1 MHNNKTIKNL
11 PASERPYEKFLS
23 LGASGLSDAD
33 LLAIIIKTGTRDK
46 TVIDIAQDILSGRHG
61 NLLNL
66 YEISYE
72 ELLSIPGIGQI
83 KAIQLKAIAELSLRI
98 AKTKKVQSIRMN
110 NPQTIAD
117 YYMEQMR
124 HLTNEVVIC
133 AYFDVKSRFLGD
145 KFISKGSLSS
155 SVVDIGSIIRTAL
168 DKNASK
174 LVLLHNHPSGICAYF
189 DVKSRFLGDKFIS
202 KGSLSSSVVDIGSII
217 RTALDKNASK
227 LVLLH
232 NHPSGDCTP
241 SRNDI
246 AVTDRL
252 IEGSGIFSIEL
263 CDHIIIGD
271 NEYYS
276 FYENKL
282 I

>member
-1 MHNNKTIKNL
+1 MQTNKTIKEL

-33 LLAIIIKTGTRDK
+33 LLAIIIKTGTKDK
-46 TVIDIAQDILSGRHG
+46 SAVDIAKEILSGRHG

-66 YEISYE
+66 YEMSYD
-72 ELLSIPGIGQI
+72 ELIQVSGIGQI
-83 KAIQLKAIAELSLRI
+83 KAIQLKAVAELSMRI
-98 AKTKKVQSIRMN
+98 SKAKRARSIRMN
-110 NPQTIAD
+110 TPVTIAD

-124 HLTNEVVIC
+124 HLQQEVVIC

-155 SVVDIGSIIRTAL
+155 SVVDISSVMRTAL
-168 DKNASK
+168 EKNASK
-174 LVLLHNHPSGICAYF
+174 I
-189 DVKSRFLGDKFIS
+189 
-202 KGSLSSSVVDIGSII
+202 
-217 RTALDKNASK
+217 
-227 LVLLH
+227 VLLH

-241 SRNDI
+241 SKDDI

-252 IEGSGIFSIEL
+252 AEGSRIFSIEL

-276 FYENKL
+276 FYENK
-282 I
+282 II

>member
-1 MHNNKTIKNL
+1 MQKNKTIKEL

-33 LLAIIIKTGTRDK
+33 LLAIIIKTGIKDK
-46 TVIDIAQDILSGRHG
+46 SAVDIAQEMLSGRHG

-66 YEISYE
+66 YEMSYD
-72 ELLSIPGIGQI
+72 ELIQVSGIGQI
-83 KAIQLKAIAELSLRI
+83 KAIQLKAVAELSMRI
-98 AKTKKVQSIRMN
+98 SKAKRARSIRMN
-110 NPQTIAD
+110 TPVTIAD

-124 HLTNEVVIC
+124 HLQQEVVIC

-155 SVVDIGSIIRTAL
+155 SVVDISSVMRTAL
-168 DKNASK
+168 EKNASK
-174 LVLLHNHPSGICAYF
+174 I
-189 DVKSRFLGDKFIS
+189 
-202 KGSLSSSVVDIGSII
+202 
-217 RTALDKNASK
+217 
-227 LVLLH
+227 VLLH

-241 SRNDI
+241 SKDDI

-252 IEGSGIFSIEL
+252 AEGSRIFSIEL

-276 FYENKL
+276 FYENK
-282 I
+282 II

>member
-1 MHNNKTIKNL
+1 MQKNKTIKEL

-33 LLAIIIKTGTRDK
+33 LLAIIIRTGTKDK
-46 TVIDIAQDILSGRHG
+46 SAVDIAQEMLSGRHG

-66 YEISYE
+66 YEMSYD
-72 ELLSIPGIGQI
+72 ELIQVSGIGQI
-83 KAIQLKAIAELSLRI
+83 KAIQLKAVAELSMRI
-98 AKTKKVQSIRMN
+98 SKAKRARSIRMN
-110 NPQTIAD
+110 TPVTIAD

-124 HLTNEVVIC
+124 HLQQEVVIC

-155 SVVDIGSIIRTAL
+155 SVVDISSVMRTAL
-168 DKNASK
+168 EKNASK
-174 LVLLHNHPSGICAYF
+174 I
-189 DVKSRFLGDKFIS
+189 
-202 KGSLSSSVVDIGSII
+202 
-217 RTALDKNASK
+217 
-227 LVLLH
+227 VLLH

-241 SRNDI
+241 SKDDI

-252 IEGSGIFSIEL
+252 AEGSRIFSIEL

-276 FYENKL
+276 FYENK
-282 I
+282 II

>member
-1 MHNNKTIKNL
+1 MQTNKTIKEL

-33 LLAIIIKTGTRDK
+33 LLAIIIKTGTKDK
-46 TVIDIAQDILSGRHG
+46 SAVDIAQEMLSGRHG

-66 YEISYE
+66 YEMSYD
-72 ELLSIPGIGQI
+72 ELIQVSGIGQI
-83 KAIQLKAIAELSLRI
+83 KAIQLKAVAELSMRI
-98 AKTKKVQSIRMN
+98 SKAKRARSIRMN
-110 NPQTIAD
+110 TPVTIAD

-124 HLTNEVVIC
+124 HLQQEVVIC

-155 SVVDIGSIIRTAL
+155 SVVDISSVMRTAL
-168 DKNASK
+168 EKNASK
-174 LVLLHNHPSGICAYF
+174 I
-189 DVKSRFLGDKFIS
+189 
-202 KGSLSSSVVDIGSII
+202 
-217 RTALDKNASK
+217 
-227 LVLLH
+227 VLLH

-241 SRNDI
+241 SKDDI

-252 IEGSGIFSIEL
+252 AEGSRIFSIEL

-276 FYENKL
+276 FYENK
-282 I
+282 II

>member
-1 MHNNKTIKNL
+1 MQTNKTIKEL

-33 LLAIIIKTGTRDK
+33 LLAIIIKTGTKDK
-46 TVIDIAQDILSGRHG
+46 SAVDIAQEILSGRHG

-66 YEISYE
+66 YEMSYD
-72 ELLSIPGIGQI
+72 ELIQVLGIGQI
-83 KAIQLKAIAELSLRI
+83 KAIQLKAVAELSMRI
-98 AKTKKVQSIRMN
+98 SKAKRARSIRMN
-110 NPQTIAD
+110 TPVTIAD

-124 HLTNEVVIC
+124 HLQQEVVIC

-155 SVVDIGSIIRTAL
+155 SVVDISSVMRTAL
-168 DKNASK
+168 EKNASK
-174 LVLLHNHPSGICAYF
+174 I
-189 DVKSRFLGDKFIS
+189 
-202 KGSLSSSVVDIGSII
+202 
-217 RTALDKNASK
+217 
-227 LVLLH
+227 VLLH

-241 SRNDI
+241 SKDDI

-252 IEGSGIFSIEL
+252 AEGSRIFSIEL

-276 FYENKL
+276 FYENK
-282 I
+282 II

>member
-1 MHNNKTIKNL
+1 MQTNKTIKEL

-33 LLAIIIKTGTRDK
+33 LLAIIIKTGTKDK
-46 TVIDIAQDILSGRHG
+46 SAVDIAQEILSGRHG

-66 YEISYE
+66 YEMSYD
-72 ELLSIPGIGQI
+72 ELIQVSGIGKI
-83 KAIQLKAIAELSLRI
+83 KAIQLKAVAELSMRI
-98 AKTKKVQSIRMN
+98 SKAKRARSIRMN
-110 NPQTIAD
+110 TPVTIAD

-124 HLTNEVVIC
+124 HLQQEVVIC

-155 SVVDIGSIIRTAL
+155 SVVDISSVMRTAL
-168 DKNASK
+168 EKNASK
-174 LVLLHNHPSGICAYF
+174 I
-189 DVKSRFLGDKFIS
+189 
-202 KGSLSSSVVDIGSII
+202 
-217 RTALDKNASK
+217 
-227 LVLLH
+227 VLLH

-241 SRNDI
+241 SKDDI

-252 IEGSGIFSIEL
+252 AEGSRIFSIEL

-276 FYENKL
+276 FYENK
-282 I
+282 II

>member
-1 MHNNKTIKNL
+1 MQTNKTIKEL

-33 LLAIIIKTGTRDK
+33 LLAIIIKTGTKDK
-46 TVIDIAQDILSGRHG
+46 SAVDIAQEILSGRHG

-66 YEISYE
+66 YEMSYD
-72 ELLSIPGIGQI
+72 ELIQVSGIGQI
-83 KAIQLKAIAELSLRI
+83 KAIQLKAVAELSMRI
-98 AKTKKVQSIRMN
+98 SKAKRARSIRMN
-110 NPQTIAD
+110 TPVTIAD
-117 YYMEQMR
+117 YYMERMR
-124 HLTNEVVIC
+124 HLQQEVVIC

-155 SVVDIGSIIRTAL
+155 SVVDISSVMRTAL
-168 DKNASK
+168 EKNASK
-174 LVLLHNHPSGICAYF
+174 I
-189 DVKSRFLGDKFIS
+189 
-202 KGSLSSSVVDIGSII
+202 
-217 RTALDKNASK
+217 
-227 LVLLH
+227 VLLH

-241 SRNDI
+241 SKDDI

-252 IEGSGIFSIEL
+252 AEGSRLFSIEL

-276 FYENKL
+276 FYENK
-282 I
+282 II

>member
-1 MHNNKTIKNL
+1 MQKNKTIKEL

-33 LLAIIIKTGTRDK
+33 LLAIIIKTGTKDK
-46 TVIDIAQDILSGRHG
+46 SAVDIAQEMLSGRHG

-66 YEISYE
+66 YEMSYD
-72 ELLSIPGIGQI
+72 ELIQVSGIGQI
-83 KAIQLKAIAELSLRI
+83 KAIQLKAVAELSMRI
-98 AKTKKVQSIRMN
+98 SKAKRARSIRMN
-110 NPQTIAD
+110 TPVTIAD

-124 HLTNEVVIC
+124 HLQQEVVIC

-155 SVVDIGSIIRTAL
+155 SVVDISSVMRIAL
-168 DKNASK
+168 EKNASK
-174 LVLLHNHPSGICAYF
+174 I
-189 DVKSRFLGDKFIS
+189 
-202 KGSLSSSVVDIGSII
+202 
-217 RTALDKNASK
+217 
-227 LVLLH
+227 VLLH

-241 SRNDI
+241 SKDDI

-252 IEGSGIFSIEL
+252 AEGSRIFSIEL

-276 FYENKL
+276 FYENK
-282 I
+282 II

>member
-1 MHNNKTIKNL
+1 MQTNKTIKEL

-33 LLAIIIKTGTRDK
+33 LLAIIIKTGTKDK
-46 TVIDIAQDILSGRHG
+46 SAVDIAQEILSGRHG

-66 YEISYE
+66 YEMSYD
-72 ELLSIPGIGQI
+72 ELIQVSGIGQI
-83 KAIQLKAIAELSLRI
+83 KAIQLKAVAELSMRI
-98 AKTKKVQSIRMN
+98 SKAKRARSIRMN
-110 NPQTIAD
+110 TPVTIAD

-124 HLTNEVVIC
+124 HLQQEVVIC

-155 SVVDIGSIIRTAL
+155 SVVDISSVMRTAL
-168 DKNASK
+168 EKNASK
-174 LVLLHNHPSGICAYF
+174 I
-189 DVKSRFLGDKFIS
+189 
-202 KGSLSSSVVDIGSII
+202 
-217 RTALDKNASK
+217 
-227 LVLLH
+227 VLLH

-241 SRNDI
+241 SKDDI

-252 IEGSGIFSIEL
+252 AEGSRIFSIEL

-276 FYENKL
+276 FYENK
-282 I
+282 II

>member
-1 MHNNKTIKNL
+1 MQKNKTIKEL

-33 LLAIIIKTGTRDK
+33 LLAIIIKTGTKDK
-46 TVIDIAQDILSGRHG
+46 SAVDIAQEMLSGRHG

-66 YEISYE
+66 YEMSYD
-72 ELLSIPGIGQI
+72 ELIQVSGIGQI
-83 KAIQLKAIAELSLRI
+83 KAIQLKAVAEMSMRI
-98 AKTKKVQSIRMN
+98 SKAKRARSIRMN
-110 NPQTIAD
+110 TPVTIAD

-124 HLTNEVVIC
+124 HLQQEVVIC

-155 SVVDIGSIIRTAL
+155 SVVDISSVMRTAL
-168 DKNASK
+168 EKNASK
-174 LVLLHNHPSGICAYF
+174 I
-189 DVKSRFLGDKFIS
+189 
-202 KGSLSSSVVDIGSII
+202 
-217 RTALDKNASK
+217 
-227 LVLLH
+227 VLLH

-241 SRNDI
+241 SKDDI

-252 IEGSGIFSIEL
+252 AEGSRIFSIEL

-276 FYENKL
+276 FYENK
-282 I
+282 II

>member
-1 MHNNKTIKNL
+1 MQKNKTIKEL

-33 LLAIIIKTGTRDK
+33 LLAIIIKTGTKDK
-46 TVIDIAQDILSGRHG
+46 SAVDIAQEMLSGRHG

-66 YEISYE
+66 YEMSYD
-72 ELLSIPGIGQI
+72 ELIQVSGIGQI
-83 KAIQLKAIAELSLRI
+83 KAIQLKAVAELSMRI
-98 AKTKKVQSIRMN
+98 SKAKRARSIRMN
-110 NPQTIAD
+110 TPVTIAD

-124 HLTNEVVIC
+124 HLQQEVVIC

-155 SVVDIGSIIRTAL
+155 SVVDISSVMRTAL
-168 DKNASK
+168 EKNASK
-174 LVLLHNHPSGICAYF
+174 IVLLHNHPSG
-189 DVKSRFLGDKFIS
+189 
-202 KGSLSSSVVDIGSII
+202 
-217 RTALDKNASK
+217 N
-227 LVLLH
+227 
-232 NHPSGDCTP
+232 CTP
-241 SRNDI
+241 SKDDI

-252 IEGSGIFSIEL
+252 AEGSRIFSIEL

-276 FYENKL
+276 FYENK
-282 I
+282 II

>member
-1 MHNNKTIKNL
+1 MQKNKTIKEL

-33 LLAIIIKTGTRDK
+33 LLAIIIKTGTKDK
-46 TVIDIAQDILSGRHG
+46 SAVDIAQEILSGRHG

-66 YEISYE
+66 YEMSYD
-72 ELLSIPGIGQI
+72 ELIQVSGIGQI
-83 KAIQLKAIAELSLRI
+83 KAIQLKAVAELSMRI
-98 AKTKKVQSIRMN
+98 SKAKRTRSIRMN
-110 NPQTIAD
+110 TPVTIAD

-124 HLTNEVVIC
+124 HLQQEVVIC

-155 SVVDIGSIIRTAL
+155 SVVDISSVMRTAL
-168 DKNASK
+168 EKNASK
-174 LVLLHNHPSGICAYF
+174 I
-189 DVKSRFLGDKFIS
+189 
-202 KGSLSSSVVDIGSII
+202 
-217 RTALDKNASK
+217 
-227 LVLLH
+227 VLLH

-241 SRNDI
+241 SKDDI

-252 IEGSGIFSIEL
+252 AEGSRIFSIEL

-276 FYENKL
+276 FYENK
-282 I
+282 II

>member
-1 MHNNKTIKNL
+1 MQKNKTIKEL

-33 LLAIIIKTGTRDK
+33 LLAIIIKTGTKDK
-46 TVIDIAQDILSGRHG
+46 SAVDIAQEMLSGRHG

-66 YEISYE
+66 YEMSYD
-72 ELLSIPGIGQI
+72 ELIHVSGIGQI
-83 KAIQLKAIAELSLRI
+83 KAIQLKAVAELSMRI
-98 AKTKKVQSIRMN
+98 SKAKRARSIRMN
-110 NPQTIAD
+110 TPVTIAD

-124 HLTNEVVIC
+124 HLQQEVVIC

-155 SVVDIGSIIRTAL
+155 SVVDISSVMRTAL
-168 DKNASK
+168 EKNASK
-174 LVLLHNHPSGICAYF
+174 I
-189 DVKSRFLGDKFIS
+189 
-202 KGSLSSSVVDIGSII
+202 
-217 RTALDKNASK
+217 
-227 LVLLH
+227 VLLH

-241 SRNDI
+241 SKDDI

-252 IEGSGIFSIEL
+252 AEGSRIFSIEL

-276 FYENKL
+276 FYENK
-282 I
+282 II

>member
-1 MHNNKTIKNL
+1 MQTNKTIKEL

-33 LLAIIIKTGTRDK
+33 LLALIIKTGTKDK
-46 TVIDIAQDILSGRHG
+46 SAVDIAQEILSGRHG

-66 YEISYE
+66 YEMSYD
-72 ELLSIPGIGQI
+72 ELIQVSGIGQI
-83 KAIQLKAIAELSLRI
+83 KAIQLKAVAELSMRI
-98 AKTKKVQSIRMN
+98 SKAKRARSIRMN
-110 NPQTIAD
+110 TPVTIAD

-124 HLTNEVVIC
+124 HLQQEVVIC

-155 SVVDIGSIIRTAL
+155 SVVDISSVMRTAL
-168 DKNASK
+168 EKNASK
-174 LVLLHNHPSGICAYF
+174 I
-189 DVKSRFLGDKFIS
+189 
-202 KGSLSSSVVDIGSII
+202 
-217 RTALDKNASK
+217 
-227 LVLLH
+227 VLLH

-241 SRNDI
+241 SKDDI

-252 IEGSGIFSIEL
+252 AEGSRIFSIEL

-276 FYENKL
+276 FYENK
-282 I
+282 II

>member
-46 TVIDIAQDILSGRHG
+46 TVIDIAQDILSVRHG

-66 YEISYE
+66 YEMSYE

-174 LVLLHNHPSGICAYF
+174 LVLLHNHPSG
-189 DVKSRFLGDKFIS
+189 
-202 KGSLSSSVVDIGSII
+202 
-217 RTALDKNASK
+217 
-227 LVLLH
+227 
-232 NHPSGDCTP
+232 DCTP

>member
-46 TVIDIAQDILSGRHG
+46 TVIDIAQEMLSGRHG

-66 YEISYE
+66 YEMSYD
-72 ELLSIPGIGQI
+72 ELIQVSGIGQI
-83 KAIQLKAIAELSLRI
+83 KAIQLKAVAELSMRI
-98 AKTKKVQSIRMN
+98 SKAKRARSIRMN
-110 NPQTIAD
+110 TPVTIAD

-124 HLTNEVVIC
+124 HLQQEVVIC

-155 SVVDIGSIIRTAL
+155 SVVDISSVMRTAL
-168 DKNASK
+168 EKNASK
-174 LVLLHNHPSGICAYF
+174 I
-189 DVKSRFLGDKFIS
+189 
-202 KGSLSSSVVDIGSII
+202 
-217 RTALDKNASK
+217 
-227 LVLLH
+227 VLLH

-241 SRNDI
+241 SKDDI

-252 IEGSGIFSIEL
+252 AEGSRIFSIEL

-276 FYENKL
+276 FYENK
-282 I
+282 II

>member
-1 MHNNKTIKNL
+1 MQKNKTIKEL

-33 LLAIIIKTGTRDK
+33 LLAIIIKTGTKDK
-46 TVIDIAQDILSGRHG
+46 SAVDIAQEMLSGRHG

-66 YEISYE
+66 YEMSYD
-72 ELLSIPGIGQI
+72 ELIQVSGIGQI
-83 KAIQLKAIAELSLRI
+83 KAIQLKAVAELSMRI
-98 AKTKKVQSIRMN
+98 SKAKRARSIRMN
-110 NPQTIAD
+110 TPVTIAD

-124 HLTNEVVIC
+124 HLTNEVV
-133 AYFDVKSRFLGD
+133 
-145 KFISKGSLSS
+145 
-155 SVVDIGSIIRTAL
+155 
-168 DKNASK
+168 
-174 LVLLHNHPSGICAYF
+174 ICAYF

-252 IEGSGIFSIEL
+252 IEGSGIFSIEF

>member
-1 MHNNKTIKNL
+1 MQTNKTIKEL

-33 LLAIIIKTGTRDK
+33 LLAIIIKTGTKDK
-46 TVIDIAQDILSGRHG
+46 SAVDIAQEILSGRHG

-66 YEISYE
+66 YEMSYD
-72 ELLSIPGIGQI
+72 ELIQVSGIGQI
-83 KAIQLKAIAELSLRI
+83 KAIQLKAVAELSMRI
-98 AKTKKVQSIRMN
+98 AKAKRARSIRMN
-110 NPQTIAD
+110 TPVTIAD

-124 HLTNEVVIC
+124 HLQQEVVIC

-155 SVVDIGSIIRTAL
+155 SVVDISSVMRTAL
-168 DKNASK
+168 EKNASK
-174 LVLLHNHPSGICAYF
+174 I
-189 DVKSRFLGDKFIS
+189 
-202 KGSLSSSVVDIGSII
+202 
-217 RTALDKNASK
+217 
-227 LVLLH
+227 VLLH

-241 SRNDI
+241 SKDDI

-252 IEGSGIFSIEL
+252 AEGSRIFSIEL

-276 FYENKL
+276 FYENK
-282 I
+282 II

>member
-1 MHNNKTIKNL
+1 MQTNKTIKEL

-33 LLAIIIKTGTRDK
+33 LLAIIIKTGTKDK
-46 TVIDIAQDILSGRHG
+46 SAVDIAQEILSGRHG

-66 YEISYE
+66 YEMSYD
-72 ELLSIPGIGQI
+72 ELIQVSGIGQI
-83 KAIQLKAIAELSLRI
+83 KAIQLKAVAELSMRI
-98 AKTKKVQSIRMN
+98 SKAKRARSIRMN
-110 NPQTIAD
+110 TPVTIAD

-124 HLTNEVVIC
+124 HLQQEVVIC

-155 SVVDIGSIIRTAL
+155 SVVDISSVMRTAL
-168 DKNASK
+168 EKNASK
-174 LVLLHNHPSGICAYF
+174 IVLL
-189 DVKSRFLGDKFIS
+189 L
-202 KGSLSSSVVDIGSII
+202 
-217 RTALDKNASK
+217 
-227 LVLLH
+227 

-241 SRNDI
+241 SKDDI

-252 IEGSGIFSIEL
+252 AEGSRIFSIEL

-276 FYENKL
+276 FYENK
-282 I
+282 II

>member
-1 MHNNKTIKNL
+1 MQTNKTIKEL

-33 LLAIIIKTGTRDK
+33 LLAIIIKTGTKDK
-46 TVIDIAQDILSGRHG
+46 SAVDIAQEILSGRHG

-66 YEISYE
+66 YEMSYD
-72 ELLSIPGIGQI
+72 ELIQVSGIGQI
-83 KAIQLKAIAELSLRI
+83 KAIQIKAVAELSMRI
-98 AKTKKVQSIRMN
+98 SKAKRARSIRMN
-110 NPQTIAD
+110 TPVTIAD

-124 HLTNEVVIC
+124 HLQQEVVIC

-155 SVVDIGSIIRTAL
+155 SVVDISSVMRTAL
-168 DKNASK
+168 EKNASK
-174 LVLLHNHPSGICAYF
+174 I
-189 DVKSRFLGDKFIS
+189 
-202 KGSLSSSVVDIGSII
+202 
-217 RTALDKNASK
+217 
-227 LVLLH
+227 VLLH

-241 SRNDI
+241 SKDDI

-252 IEGSGIFSIEL
+252 AEGSRIFSIEL

-276 FYENKL
+276 FYENK
-282 I
+282 II

>member
-1 MHNNKTIKNL
+1 MQKNKTIKEL

-33 LLAIIIKTGTRDK
+33 LLAIIIKTGTKDK
-46 TVIDIAQDILSGRHG
+46 SAVDIAQEMLSGRHG

-66 YEISYE
+66 YEMSYD
-72 ELLSIPGIGQI
+72 ELIQVSGIGQI
-83 KAIQLKAIAELSLRI
+83 KAIQLKAVAELSMRI
-98 AKTKKVQSIRMN
+98 SKAKRACSIRMN
-110 NPQTIAD
+110 TPVTIAD

-124 HLTNEVVIC
+124 HLQQEVVIC

-155 SVVDIGSIIRTAL
+155 SVVDISSVMRTAL
-168 DKNASK
+168 EKNASK
-174 LVLLHNHPSGICAYF
+174 I
-189 DVKSRFLGDKFIS
+189 
-202 KGSLSSSVVDIGSII
+202 
-217 RTALDKNASK
+217 
-227 LVLLH
+227 VLLH

-241 SRNDI
+241 SKDDI

-252 IEGSGIFSIEL
+252 AEGSRIFSIEL

-276 FYENKL
+276 FYENK
-282 I
+282 II

>member
-1 MHNNKTIKNL
+1 MQTNKTIKEL

-33 LLAIIIKTGTRDK
+33 LLAIIIKTGTKDRSA
-46 TVIDIAQDILSGRHG
+46 VDIAQEILSGRHG

-66 YEISYE
+66 YEMSYDELIQIS
-72 ELLSIPGIGQI
+72 GIGQI
-83 KAIQLKAIAELSLRI
+83 KAIQLKAVAELSMRI
-98 AKTKKVQSIRMN
+98 SKAKRARSIRMN
-110 NPQTIAD
+110 TPATIAD

-124 HLTNEVVIC
+124 HLQQEIVIC

-155 SVVDIGSIIRTAL
+155 SVVDISSVMRTAL
-168 DKNASK
+168 EKNASK
-174 LVLLHNHPSGICAYF
+174 I
-189 DVKSRFLGDKFIS
+189 
-202 KGSLSSSVVDIGSII
+202 
-217 RTALDKNASK
+217 
-227 LVLLH
+227 VLLH

-241 SRNDI
+241 SRDDL

-252 IEGSGIFSIEL
+252 AEGSRIFSIEL

-276 FYENKL
+276 FYENK
-282 I
+282 II

>member
-1 MHNNKTIKNL
+1 MQKNKTIKEL
-11 PASERPYEKFLS
+11 PASQRPYEKFLS

-33 LLAIIIKTGTRDK
+33 LLAIIIKTGTKDK
-46 TVIDIAQDILSGRHG
+46 SAVDIAQEMLSGRHG

-66 YEISYE
+66 YEMSYD
-72 ELLSIPGIGQI
+72 ELIQVSGIGQI
-83 KAIQLKAIAELSLRI
+83 KAIQLKAVAELSMRI
-98 AKTKKVQSIRMN
+98 SKAKRARSIRMN
-110 NPQTIAD
+110 TPVTIAD

-124 HLTNEVVIC
+124 HLQQEVVIC

-155 SVVDIGSIIRTAL
+155 SVVDISSVMRTAL
-168 DKNASK
+168 EKNASK
-174 LVLLHNHPSGICAYF
+174 I
-189 DVKSRFLGDKFIS
+189 
-202 KGSLSSSVVDIGSII
+202 
-217 RTALDKNASK
+217 
-227 LVLLH
+227 VLLH

-241 SRNDI
+241 SKDDI

-252 IEGSGIFSIEL
+252 AEGSRLFSIEL

-276 FYENKL
+276 FYENK
-282 I
+282 II

>member
-1 MHNNKTIKNL
+1 MQKNKTIKEL

-33 LLAIIIKTGTRDK
+33 LLAVIIKTGTKDK
-46 TVIDIAQDILSGRHG
+46 SAVDIAQEMLSGRHG

-66 YEISYE
+66 YEMSYD
-72 ELLSIPGIGQI
+72 ELIQVSGIGQI
-83 KAIQLKAIAELSLRI
+83 KAIQLKAVAELSMRI
-98 AKTKKVQSIRMN
+98 SKAKRARSIRMN
-110 NPQTIAD
+110 TPVTIAD

-124 HLTNEVVIC
+124 HLQQEVVIC

-155 SVVDIGSIIRTAL
+155 SVVDISSVMRTAL
-168 DKNASK
+168 EKNASK
-174 LVLLHNHPSGICAYF
+174 I
-189 DVKSRFLGDKFIS
+189 
-202 KGSLSSSVVDIGSII
+202 
-217 RTALDKNASK
+217 
-227 LVLLH
+227 VLLH

-241 SRNDI
+241 SKDDI

-252 IEGSGIFSIEL
+252 AEGSRIFSIEL

-276 FYENKL
+276 FYENK
-282 I
+282 II

>member
-1 MHNNKTIKNL
+1 MQTNKTIKEI

-33 LLAIIIKTGTRDK
+33 LLAIIIKTGTKDK
-46 TVIDIAQDILSGRHG
+46 SAVDIAQEILSGRHG

-66 YEISYE
+66 YEMSYD
-72 ELLSIPGIGQI
+72 ELIQVSGIGQI
-83 KAIQLKAIAELSLRI
+83 KAIQLKAVAELSMRI
-98 AKTKKVQSIRMN
+98 SKAKRARSIRMN
-110 NPQTIAD
+110 TPVTIAD

-124 HLTNEVVIC
+124 HLQQEVVIC

-155 SVVDIGSIIRTAL
+155 SVVDISSVMRTAL
-168 DKNASK
+168 EKNASK
-174 LVLLHNHPSGICAYF
+174 I
-189 DVKSRFLGDKFIS
+189 
-202 KGSLSSSVVDIGSII
+202 
-217 RTALDKNASK
+217 
-227 LVLLH
+227 VLLH

-241 SRNDI
+241 SKDDI

-252 IEGSGIFSIEL
+252 AEGSRIFSIEL

-276 FYENKL
+276 FYENK
-282 I
+282 II

>member
-1 MHNNKTIKNL
+1 MQKNKTIKEL
-11 PASERPYEKFLS
+11 TASERPYEKFLS

-33 LLAIIIKTGTRDK
+33 LLAIIIKTGTKDK
-46 TVIDIAQDILSGRHG
+46 SAVDIAQEMLSGRHG

-66 YEISYE
+66 YEMSYD
-72 ELLSIPGIGQI
+72 ELIQVSGIGQI
-83 KAIQLKAIAELSLRI
+83 KAIQLKAVAELSMRI
-98 AKTKKVQSIRMN
+98 SKAKRARSIRMN
-110 NPQTIAD
+110 TPVTIAD

-124 HLTNEVVIC
+124 HLQQEVVIC

-155 SVVDIGSIIRTAL
+155 SVVDISSVMRTAL
-168 DKNASK
+168 EKNASK
-174 LVLLHNHPSGICAYF
+174 I
-189 DVKSRFLGDKFIS
+189 
-202 KGSLSSSVVDIGSII
+202 
-217 RTALDKNASK
+217 
-227 LVLLH
+227 VLLH

-241 SRNDI
+241 SKDDI

-252 IEGSGIFSIEL
+252 AEGSRIFSIEL

-276 FYENKL
+276 FYENK
-282 I
+282 II

>member
-1 MHNNKTIKNL
+1 MQTIKTIKEL

-33 LLAIIIKTGTRDK
+33 LLAIIIKTGTKDK
-46 TVIDIAQDILSGRHG
+46 SAVDIAQEILSGRHG

-66 YEISYE
+66 YEMSYD
-72 ELLSIPGIGQI
+72 ELIQVSGIGQI
-83 KAIQLKAIAELSLRI
+83 KATQLKAVAELSMRI
-98 AKTKKVQSIRMN
+98 SKAKRARSIRMN
-110 NPQTIAD
+110 TPVTIAD

-124 HLTNEVVIC
+124 HLQQEVVIC

-155 SVVDIGSIIRTAL
+155 SVVDISSVMRTAL
-168 DKNASK
+168 EKNASK
-174 LVLLHNHPSGICAYF
+174 I
-189 DVKSRFLGDKFIS
+189 
-202 KGSLSSSVVDIGSII
+202 
-217 RTALDKNASK
+217 
-227 LVLLH
+227 VLLH

-241 SRNDI
+241 SKDDI

-252 IEGSGIFSIEL
+252 AEGSRIFSIEL

-276 FYENKL
+276 FYENK
-282 I
+282 II

>member
-1 MHNNKTIKNL
+1 MQKNKTIKEL

-33 LLAIIIKTGTRDK
+33 LLAIIIKTGTKDK
-46 TVIDIAQDILSGRHG
+46 SAVDIAQEMLSGGHG

-66 YEISYE
+66 YEMSYD
-72 ELLSIPGIGQI
+72 ELIQVSGIGQI
-83 KAIQLKAIAELSLRI
+83 KAIQLKAVAELSMRI
-98 AKTKKVQSIRMN
+98 SKAKRARSIRMN
-110 NPQTIAD
+110 TPVTIAD

-124 HLTNEVVIC
+124 HLQQEVVIC

-155 SVVDIGSIIRTAL
+155 SVVDISSVMRTAL
-168 DKNASK
+168 EKNASK
-174 LVLLHNHPSGICAYF
+174 I
-189 DVKSRFLGDKFIS
+189 
-202 KGSLSSSVVDIGSII
+202 
-217 RTALDKNASK
+217 
-227 LVLLH
+227 VLLH

-241 SRNDI
+241 SKDDI

-252 IEGSGIFSIEL
+252 AEGSRIFSIEL

-276 FYENKL
+276 FYENK
-282 I
+282 II

>member
-1 MHNNKTIKNL
+1 MQKNKTIKEL

-33 LLAIIIKTGTRDK
+33 LLAIIIKTGTKDK
-46 TVIDIAQDILSGRHG
+46 SAVDIAQEMLSGRHG

-66 YEISYE
+66 YEMSYD
-72 ELLSIPGIGQI
+72 ELIQVSGIGQI
-83 KAIQLKAIAELSLRI
+83 KAIQLKAVAELSMRI
-98 AKTKKVQSIRMN
+98 SKAKRARSIRMN
-110 NPQTIAD
+110 TPVTIAD

-124 HLTNEVVIC
+124 HLQQEVVIC

-155 SVVDIGSIIRTAL
+155 SVVDISSVMRTAL
-168 DKNASK
+168 EKNASK
-174 LVLLHNHPSGICAYF
+174 I
-189 DVKSRFLGDKFIS
+189 
-202 KGSLSSSVVDIGSII
+202 
-217 RTALDKNASK
+217 
-227 LVLLH
+227 VLLH

-241 SRNDI
+241 SKDDI

-252 IEGSGIFSIEL
+252 AGGSRIFSIEL

-276 FYENKL
+276 FYENK
-282 I
+282 II

>member
-1 MHNNKTIKNL
+1 MQTNKTIKEL

-33 LLAIIIKTGTRDK
+33 LLAIIIKTGTKDK
-46 TVIDIAQDILSGRHG
+46 SAVDIAQEILSGRHG

-66 YEISYE
+66 YEMSYD
-72 ELLSIPGIGQI
+72 ELIQVSGIGQI
-83 KAIQLKAIAELSLRI
+83 KAIQLKAVAELSMRI
-98 AKTKKVQSIRMN
+98 SKAKRARSIRMN
-110 NPQTIAD
+110 TPVTIAD

-124 HLTNEVVIC
+124 HLQQEVVIC

-155 SVVDIGSIIRTAL
+155 SVVDISSVMRTAL
-168 DKNASK
+168 EKNASK
-174 LVLLHNHPSGICAYF
+174 I
-189 DVKSRFLGDKFIS
+189 
-202 KGSLSSSVVDIGSII
+202 
-217 RTALDKNASK
+217 
-227 LVLLH
+227 VLLH

-241 SRNDI
+241 SKDDI

-252 IEGSGIFSIEL
+252 VEGSRIFSIEL

-276 FYENKL
+276 FYENK
-282 I
+282 II

>member
-1 MHNNKTIKNL
+1 MQTNKTIKEL

-33 LLAIIIKTGTRDK
+33 LLAIIIKTGTKDK
-46 TVIDIAQDILSGRHG
+46 SAVDIAQEILSGRHG

-66 YEISYE
+66 YEMSYD
-72 ELLSIPGIGQI
+72 ELIQVSVIGQI
-83 KAIQLKAIAELSLRI
+83 KAIQLKAIAELSMRI
-98 AKTKKVQSIRMN
+98 SKAKRARSIRMN
-110 NPQTIAD
+110 TPVTIAD

-124 HLTNEVVIC
+124 HLQQEVVIC

-155 SVVDIGSIIRTAL
+155 SVVDISSVMRTAL
-168 DKNASK
+168 EKNASK
-174 LVLLHNHPSGICAYF
+174 I
-189 DVKSRFLGDKFIS
+189 
-202 KGSLSSSVVDIGSII
+202 
-217 RTALDKNASK
+217 
-227 LVLLH
+227 VLLH

-241 SRNDI
+241 SKDDI

-252 IEGSGIFSIEL
+252 AEGSRIFSIEL

-276 FYENKL
+276 FYENK
-282 I
+282 II